1 MSGSVE
7 LINYPLGIVVS
18 AREQQLRAVVQ
29 YQTADFSSGAVERL
43 LDRYVI
49 IARQL
54 VDNDRT
60 LDTIDLL
67 SDAERDLL
75 LGSNFTDSSPDDE
88 SVRDMVARLGDA
100 AELDL
105 LEKLLA
111 ELESESPEFDESD
124 SSTESDT
131 LK

>member
-1 MSGSVE
+1 M
-7 LINYPLGIVVS
+7 
-18 AREQQLRAVVQ
+18 
-29 YQTADFSSGAVERL
+29 
-43 LDRYVI
+43 I

-60 LDTIDLL
+60 LDTIALL

-124 SSTESDT
+124 SATESDT